1 MVSFCIFLVTPL
13 DVVKIR
19 LQAQKN
25 PFPKGTMNMGM
36 TYIGLVLCFIGPR
49 STVNVR
55 WPHSCFQY
63 LGKCFVYCNGLMDH
77 ICVCENGNSK
87 AWYKAPGHF
96 NGTLVKNFTYLLLF
110 TIMLYKSVQSAVPFA
125 LVSDRAYF
133 CFCKAEL
140 LSLIMIKTSDCQPS
154 HLPTL
159 TLHYVLCRMPSSRLY
174 AVRE

>member
-1 MVSFCIFLVTPL
+1 MHCNSVNTCTTVSVLYFAQCDHCGTAMITNLIVSFFLFLVTPL

-25 PFPKGTMNMGM
+25 PFPKGIILTVM
-36 TYIGLVLCFIGPR
+36 TYIGLVLYFIWSH

-55 WPHSCFQY
+55 WPDMCFQY

-96 NGTLVKNFTYLLLF
+96 NGTIVRHILWQLCPNQAKQGTCLQ
-110 TIMLYKSVQSAVPFA
+110 I
-125 LVSDRAYF
+125 
-133 CFCKAEL
+133 
-140 LSLIMIKTSDCQPS
+140 
-154 HLPTL
+154 H
-159 TLHYVLCRMPSSRLY
+159 VL
-174 AVRE
+174 